1 MSYNEWLD
9 IDVLEDYLD
18 GKLDGQAMH
27 KVEKLSLEDPF
38 VAQALAGLSQSRK
51 RSQSLS
57 LLQKQ
62 LKERIVQKPLEK
74 KRWTI
79 TAQRL
84 SVAAAAA
91 VLFVTVSV
99 LFWMRENNRQFQIAN
114 NNLKNVEVNIAPQIS
129 ITKPLIEPT
138 LPVGKVLNQPGTDE
152 TAALGYKTYKN
163 TSSIPIAGWASLTK
177 YLIANNKLVKNTA
190 ATGNVVKLS
199 FKVQENGRPSQ
210 IKIIQGLNKAENEEA
225 IRLIYEGPNW
235 TVPLNST
242 NNVALGIK
250 F

>member
-38 VAQALAGLSQSRK
+38 VAQALAGLSQSPK

-99 LFWMRENNRQFQIAN
+99 LFWMRENNRQNQIAN
-114 NNLKNVEVNIAPQIS
+114 NKLKNVEVNIAPQIA
-129 ITKPLIEPT
+129 IAKPLIEPT
-138 LPVGKVLNQPGTDE
+138 LPAGKALSQPSTNE
-152 TAALGYKTYKN
+152 IAVISYNTYKN
-163 TSSIPIAGWASLTK
+163 TSSIPIPGWAGLTT
-177 YLIANNKLVKNTA
+177 YLIANNKLFRNA
-190 ATGNVVKLS
+190 AARGKVVKLS
-199 FKVQENGRPSQ
+199 FKVQKNGRPSH
-210 IKIIQGLNKAENEEA
+210 IKIIQGLGKAENEEA
-225 IRLIYEGPNW
+225 IRLIDEGPNW
-235 TVPLNST
+235 TFPLNST
-242 NNVALGIK
+242 GNVALGIK